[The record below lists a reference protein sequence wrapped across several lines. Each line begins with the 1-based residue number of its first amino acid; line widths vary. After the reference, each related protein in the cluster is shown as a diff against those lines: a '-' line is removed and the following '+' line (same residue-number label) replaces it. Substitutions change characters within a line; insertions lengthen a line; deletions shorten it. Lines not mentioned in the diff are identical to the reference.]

1 MELKKYKLGDLCKFI
16 NGRAYLQ
23 PELQES
29 GKYKIVRVGN
39 LSGGNNS
46 WYFSDMELESDKYC
60 NKGDLLYAWACNFGP
75 HIWNEDKTIYHYHIW
90 KVINSD
96 KIDKIYLYYMLK
108 FMTNSFMGCV
118 HGSTMLHITKENME
132 GMEVLIHPSL
142 REQRDIAKCLSDID
156 RKIELN
162 HQINAT
168 LESMAKQLYDYW
180 FVQFDFPNEEGKP
193 YKSSGGAMVWNEK
206 LKREIPYGWEVVNV
220 SDIANVRR
228 GQIITSKETSQGDI
242 KVVAAAVTF
251 SYLNGESNRPKNTI
265 TVSGSGANAGF
276 INFWREPIFASDCTT
291 VNCNTDIDTILCLYG
306 LSLFQERLYNLAIG
320 AAQPHVYPAHVANIP
335 TLAIPQNLKQRVS
348 DFFCKSNDVIAANLA
363 EVENLTKLRDELLP
377 LLMNGQATVEN

>member
-1 MELKKYKLGDLCKFI
+1 MELKKYKLGELIKI
-16 NGRAYLQ
+16 KNGKDHK
-23 PELQES
+23 ELSE
-29 GKYKIVRVGN
+29 GVFPVYG
-39 LSGGNNS
+39 SGGIMR
-46 WYFSDMELESDKYC
+46 YVD
-60 NKGDLLYAWACNFGP
+60 G
-75 HIWNEDKTIYHYHIW
+75 
-90 KVINSD
+90 
-96 KIDKIYLYYMLK
+96 YLYDKPSVLLPRKGSLDNIQYCDKPFWTVDTLYYTVVNEELASPYYLYRYLRLLDLGQLDSGTGVPS
-108 FMTNSFMGCV
+108 MTFDSYYNIKVKLPKIEEQKLIAS
-118 HGSTMLHITKENME
+118 
-132 GMEVLIHPSL
+132 VL
-142 REQRDIAKCLSDID
+142 QNFD
-156 RKIELN
+156 RKIALN
-162 HQINAT
+162 RQINAT

-377 LLMNGQATVEN
+377 LLMNGQATVEKLNA

>member
-1 MELKKYKLGDLCKFI
+1 MELKKYKLGELIKI
-16 NGRAYLQ
+16 KNGKDHK
-23 PELQES
+23 ELSE
-29 GKYKIVRVGN
+29 GVFPVYG
-39 LSGGNNS
+39 SGGIMR
-46 WYFSDMELESDKYC
+46 YVD
-60 NKGDLLYAWACNFGP
+60 G
-75 HIWNEDKTIYHYHIW
+75 
-90 KVINSD
+90 
-96 KIDKIYLYYMLK
+96 YLYDKPSVLLPRKGSLDNIQYCDKPFWTVDTLYYTVVNEELASPYYLYRYLRLLDLGQLDSGTGVPS
-108 FMTNSFMGCV
+108 MTFDSYYNIKVKLPKIEEQKLIAS
-118 HGSTMLHITKENME
+118 
-132 GMEVLIHPSL
+132 VL
-142 REQRDIAKCLSDID
+142 QNFD
-156 RKIELN
+156 RKIALN
-162 HQINAT
+162 RQINAT
-168 LESMAKQLYDYW
+168 LESMSKQLYDYW

-306 LSLFQERLYNLAIG
+306 LSLFQERLYTLAIG

-377 LLMNGQATVEN
+377 LLMNGQATVEKLNA

>member
-1 MELKKYKLGDLCKFI
+1 MELKKYKLGELIKI
-16 NGRAYLQ
+16 KNGKDHK
-23 PELQES
+23 ELSE
-29 GKYKIVRVGN
+29 GVFPVYG
-39 LSGGNNS
+39 SGGIMR
-46 WYFSDMELESDKYC
+46 YVD
-60 NKGDLLYAWACNFGP
+60 G
-75 HIWNEDKTIYHYHIW
+75 
-90 KVINSD
+90 
-96 KIDKIYLYYMLK
+96 YLYDKPSVLLPRKGSLDNIQYCDKPFWTVDTLYYTVVNEELASPYYLYRYLRLLDLGQLDSGTGVPS
-108 FMTNSFMGCV
+108 MTFDSYYNIKVKLPKIEEQKLIAS
-118 HGSTMLHITKENME
+118 
-132 GMEVLIHPSL
+132 VL
-142 REQRDIAKCLSDID
+142 QNFD
-156 RKIELN
+156 RKIALN
-162 HQINAT
+162 RQINAT
-168 LESMAKQLYDYW
+168 LESMSKQLYDYW

-377 LLMNGQATVEN
+377 LLMNGQATVEKLNA